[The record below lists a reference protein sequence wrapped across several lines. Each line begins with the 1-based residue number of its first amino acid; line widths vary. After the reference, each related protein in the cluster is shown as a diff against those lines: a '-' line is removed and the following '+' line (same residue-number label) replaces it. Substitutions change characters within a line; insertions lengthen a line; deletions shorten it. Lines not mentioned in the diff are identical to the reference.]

1 MPRRW
6 RPRLRFRKACN
17 RDKTAPLVKRS
28 PPEGRQ
34 AHFVAANAGDPLL
47 RQTLLGQH
55 EAPGQLVNSRSPSS
69 TGRTTGASLLGK
81 IADFGS
87 MDAMR
92 LPDTRKSLPMAP
104 RVDVI
109 EYRLHI
115 GQSVRSLVHQRTLFR
130 VPLRGPRLVFC
141 RLRSGRTSPRLL
153 TRVPPTRYASN
164 WDCSPDANLLFA
176 AAFRPSISGLTSFPS
191 NSKAPSGCVGPRKS
205 GCGASLWL
213 RSAP

>member
-1 MPRRW
+1 VTRFGA
-6 RPRLRFRKACN
+6 RPFWGN
-17 RDKTAPLVKRS
+17 TQPQDS
-28 PPEGRQ
+28 SI
-34 AHFVAANAGDPLL
+34 
-47 RQTLLGQH
+47 
-55 EAPGQLVNSRSPSS
+55 NSRSPSS
-69 TGRTTGASLLGK
+69 AGRTTGASLLGK

-92 LPDTRKSLPMAP
+92 LPDTRKSLPMAS

-115 GQSVRSLVHQRTLFR
+115 GQSVRWLVHQRTLFC

-141 RLRSGRTSPRLL
+141 ILQSGRISPRLL
-153 TRVPPTRYASN
+153 TRVPPIRYASN

-176 AAFRPSISGLTSFPS
+176 AAFRPSISRLKSFPS
-191 NSKAPSGCVGPRKS
+191 SSKAPSGCVGPRKS